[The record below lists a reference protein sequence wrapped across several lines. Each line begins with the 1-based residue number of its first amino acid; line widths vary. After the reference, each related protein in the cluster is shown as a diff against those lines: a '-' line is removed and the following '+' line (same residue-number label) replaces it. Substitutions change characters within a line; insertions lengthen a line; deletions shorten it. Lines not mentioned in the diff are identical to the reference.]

1 MPVSTPQIRRRQRA
15 CAGLAILAILGVGS
29 PAPAQIL
36 RGGGLPVPDGLPG
49 LPDTPRITNLPSR
62 QRLPAL
68 PDETAVSAIA
78 ADAEPL
84 TVRAVAT
91 LTSARRLA
99 GDRLIRDH
107 PREVEADDQGQPV
120 ARGQILALSL
130 GADAL
135 ARLRQAGFSVL
146 SQETLP
152 GLGLETAVI
161 GPPRGV
167 SAVEAIRRLRALDP
181 DGRYAFNHL
190 YQPAGAAGVL
200 TFRDAGVRSTG
211 QGRRIGLV
219 DGSVAANASLSP
231 AHLVQRAF
239 APGGARTTAHATAVA
254 SLIAADGRE
263 LRGSAPGATLYVA
276 DVYGSTPAGGSA
288 QAVARAMGWL
298 AQMDAPVIN
307 ISLVGPPNLVL
318 QAAIEAL
325 IARGH
330 LVVAPVGN
338 DGPAARRSIPQPIR
352 GSSP

>member
-1 MPVSTPQIRRRQRA
+1 MASI
-15 CAGLAILAILGVGS
+15 AILGVGS

-36 RGGGLPVPDGLPG
+36 RGGGLPVPGGLPG

-107 PREVEADDQGQPV
+107 PHEVEADDQGQPV